1 MQDSESPPLQFMINP
16 WHAVNMLFNPQAS
29 EDSAEMS
36 NFEKVPYRFSSPL
49 LKKKNDL
56 NILKQAYLFSK
67 YAGAGA
73 RLRKLK
79 ELKKTLTGTA
89 E

>member
-1 MQDSESPPLQFMINP
+1 MINP
-16 WHAVNMLFNPQAS
+16 WHAVKMLFNPQPS
-29 EDSAEMS
+29 EEFSKIS
-36 NFEKVPYRFSSPL
+36 NLQNGPYPYL
-49 LKKKNDL
+49 TPMLKKKNDL

-79 ELKKTLTGTA
+79 ELKKTLTA